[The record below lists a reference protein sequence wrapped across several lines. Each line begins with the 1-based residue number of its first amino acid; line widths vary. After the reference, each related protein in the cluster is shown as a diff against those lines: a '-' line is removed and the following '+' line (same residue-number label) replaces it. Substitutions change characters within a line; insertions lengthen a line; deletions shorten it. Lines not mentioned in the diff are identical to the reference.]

1 MRLYFLGYGAPLWT
15 SVEEEAANP
24 GGDAENLKD
33 WGLFE
38 MRHFSLEEWADFARD
53 IVKGEQ
59 KTSMQTHLESGCNP
73 CARVLG
79 TWARVHEAAT
89 REKTYQPPESA
100 VRTVKGLGAIH
111 IPAKTSLARLLFDS
125 SSNPIAAGVRSAST
139 VARQLLYGVGAYRID
154 LRMEPQMDT
163 DKVSLVGQ
171 ILNSAD
177 PAKHA
182 AAIPVVL
189 LKGRKILAESHTNG
203 FGEFHLQCDLEGSL
217 QLRLTLPHGSEV
229 RIPLVEPAKA
239 AAPQNLEALES
250 HRVTG
255 ISSRKR
261 KSTRKRV

>member
-1 MRLYFLGYGAPLWT
+1 MG
-15 SVEEEAANP
+15 V
-24 GGDAENLKD
+24 LK
-33 WGLFE
+33 
-38 MRHFSLEEWADFARD
+38 MRHFSLEDWADFARD
-53 IVKGEQ
+53 VAKGDQ
-59 KTSMQTHLESGCNP
+59 KAVMQTHLESGCKP
-73 CARVLG
+73 CAKVLG
-79 TWARVHEAAT
+79 TWTRIREAAT
-89 REKTYQPPESA
+89 REKSYQPPESA

-125 SSNPIAAGVRSAST
+125 SSNPIAAGVRSAAT

-154 LRMEPQMDT
+154 LRMEPQMDS

-182 AAIPVVL
+182 AAVPVVL
-189 LKGRKILAESHTNG
+189 LKGRKVLAEAHTNG

-239 AAPQNLEALES
+239 TAAQSLEGLES
-250 HRVTG
+250 SRVTG
-255 ISSRKR
+255 IVSRRR

>member
-1 MRLYFLGYGAPLWT
+1 M
-15 SVEEEAANP
+15 EEEAANP

>member
-1 MRLYFLGYGAPLWT
+1 M
-15 SVEEEAANP
+15 EAAQP
-24 GGDAENLKD
+24 GWGSAENPTL
-33 WGLFE
+33 GEVE
-38 MRHFSLEEWADFARD
+38 MPHFSLEEWADFARD
-53 IVKGEQ
+53 LVKGDQ
-59 KTSMQTHLESGCNP
+59 KTSMQTHLESGCKP

-79 TWARVHEAAT
+79 TWTRVRETAT
-89 REKTYQPPESA
+89 REKAYQPPESA
-100 VRTVKGLGAIH
+100 VRSIKGLGAVH
-111 IPAKTSLARLLFDS
+111 IPPKSPLVRLLFDS
-125 SSNPIAAGVRSAST
+125 SRNPIAAGVRSAAT

-154 LRMEPQMDT
+154 LRMEPQMDS

-189 LKGRKILAESHTNG
+189 LKGRKVLAESQTNG

-229 RIPLVEPAKA
+229 RIPLVEPAKGIA
-239 AAPQNLEALES
+239 AQALES
-250 HRVTG
+250 LE
-255 ISSRKR
+255 SSRVKTVAPRPR